1 MVCIQVSCDELDG
14 ASFRSTNSNILVA
27 FMTIVPDCN
36 LELNDLI
43 TENNRIL
50 IQERKVTETQFCF
63 PMGRIKLE
71 SEMQIKVM
79 KKYSVVIDHGR

>member
-50 IQERKVTETQFCF
+50 IQGRKVIRQKHNFASRWE
-63 PMGRIKLE
+63 E
-71 SEMQIKVM
+71 
-79 KKYSVVIDHGR
+79 